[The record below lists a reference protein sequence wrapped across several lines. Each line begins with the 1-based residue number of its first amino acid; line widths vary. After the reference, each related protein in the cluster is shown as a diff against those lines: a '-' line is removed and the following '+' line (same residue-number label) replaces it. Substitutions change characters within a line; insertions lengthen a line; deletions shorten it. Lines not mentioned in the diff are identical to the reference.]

1 MGGCK
6 RTRIKYSERNDRIL
20 DVIKKYGDF
29 IKNTTPERP
38 ERARKLIRLGPEE
51 VLRHG
56 LLPDK
61 GMPKAYTRLNQL
73 ALKSV
78 LSALEHPEKTVWT
91 NIFAQVE
98 LLQCFGLSSIS
109 GCLSSFFSGFTVE
122 DYFIDQAESVGIAA
136 TLCSYH
142 KNFIGVDAGVVP
154 KALLS
159 VTTSMICDGNVNTFR
174 YLEEKHQVP
183 SFVLDIPDEYSEDA
197 ENYVVEQLK
206 ECQGAGGA
214 HR

>member
-38 ERARKLIRLGPEE
+38 ERARKLIRLGLKEE

-73 ALKSV
+73 RMNAS
-78 LSALEHPEKTVWT
+78 
-91 NIFAQVE
+91 
-98 LLQCFGLSSIS
+98 
-109 GCLSSFFSGFTVE
+109 
-122 DYFIDQAESVGIAA
+122 D
-136 TLCSYH
+136 
-142 KNFIGVDAGVVP
+142 
-154 KALLS
+154 
-159 VTTSMICDGNVNTFR
+159 
-174 YLEEKHQVP
+174 
-183 SFVLDIPDEYSEDA
+183 
-197 ENYVVEQLK
+197 
-206 ECQGAGGA
+206 
-214 HR
+214 

>member
-38 ERARKLIRLGPEE
+38 ERARKLIRLGLKEE

-78 LSALEHPEKTVWT
+78 LSAWSIRKRPCES
-91 NIFAQVE
+91 IFS
-98 LLQCFGLSSIS
+98 LRW
-109 GCLSSFFSGFTVE
+109 SFFS
-122 DYFIDQAESVGIAA
+122 
-136 TLCSYH
+136 
-142 KNFIGVDAGVVP
+142 
-154 KALLS
+154 AL
-159 VTTSMICDGNVNTFR
+159 
-174 YLEEKHQVP
+174 
-183 SFVLDIPDEYSEDA
+183 A
-197 ENYVVEQLK
+197 
-206 ECQGAGGA
+206 
-214 HR
+214 

>member
-38 ERARKLIRLGPEE
+38 ERARKLIRLGLKEE

-91 NIFAQVE
+91 NIFAPVE

-109 GCLSSFFSGFTVE
+109 MECLSSFFSGFTVE

-142 KNFIGVDAGVVP
+142 KNFIGGVG
-154 KALLS
+154 
-159 VTTSMICDGNVNTFR
+159 DGW
-174 YLEEKHQVP
+174 
-183 SFVLDIPDEYSEDA
+183 
-197 ENYVVEQLK
+197 
-206 ECQGAGGA
+206 GGA
-214 HR
+214 EVPCFP